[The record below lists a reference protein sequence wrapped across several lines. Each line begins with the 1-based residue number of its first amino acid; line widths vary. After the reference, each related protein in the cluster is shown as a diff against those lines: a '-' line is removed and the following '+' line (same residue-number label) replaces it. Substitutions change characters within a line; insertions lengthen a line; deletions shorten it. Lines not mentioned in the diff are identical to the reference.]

1 MLVLSVTDRLG
12 VSCMVALVLVMDID
26 VVVEM
31 IEVRELI
38 IVSELLSV

>member
-1 MLVLSVTDRLG
+1 
-12 VSCMVALVLVMDID
+12 MVALVLVMDID